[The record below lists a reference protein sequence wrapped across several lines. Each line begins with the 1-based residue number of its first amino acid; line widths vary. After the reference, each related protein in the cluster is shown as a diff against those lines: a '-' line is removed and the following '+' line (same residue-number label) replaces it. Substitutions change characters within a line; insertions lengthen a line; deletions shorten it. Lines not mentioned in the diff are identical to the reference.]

1 MGKALAPGFRLIEL
15 QRTLDKEFRLMKR
28 ILKGRR
34 GGGITERAGCVAGQE
49 ILCVLRVLCG
59 ESYDITI

>member
-28 ILKGRR
+28 ILKGQR
-34 GGGITERAGCVAGQE
+34 GGGITGRICFVADQK
-49 ILCVLRVLCG
+49 ILCVLCG
-59 ESYDITI
+59 DSYGITI